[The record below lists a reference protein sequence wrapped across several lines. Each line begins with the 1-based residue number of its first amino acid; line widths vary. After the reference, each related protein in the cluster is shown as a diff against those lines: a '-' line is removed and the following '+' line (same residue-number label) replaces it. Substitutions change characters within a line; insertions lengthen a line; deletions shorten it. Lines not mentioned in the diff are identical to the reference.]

1 MPLDSTE
8 LQPPGC
14 AASRAL
20 AVLLAAEDA
29 LPASCHAQFLFDR
42 PSALVVL
49 VDSGHAWLSWTVRL
63 DEGQEIDVHYGD
75 FLMTAQLMV
84 AGFPVMIVK
93 GDRLPELAVAA

>member
-1 MPLDSTE
+1 MPIQFTE
-8 LQPPGC
+8 PQPPDRP
-14 AASRAL
+14 ASRAL
-20 AVLLAAEDA
+20 AILLAAEDA

-75 FLMTAQLMV
+75 CLMTAQLVV
-84 AGFPVMIVK
+84 AEFPVMIVK